1 MYNLKNSLLI
11 LLKWSITSWFWLCV
25 VHISDWDTE
34 KNIFLCLCL
43 ILHFKRKIQIN
54 RHGFFFYSS
63 HLFNIY
69 LDIFKDIQLGTKL
82 INLQ

>member
-1 MYNLKNSLLI
+1 MTISFDDLHQNVFLMNVQFKEFPFNFVKMI
-11 LLKWSITSWFWLCV
+11 HNIWFWLCV

-54 RHGFFFYSS
+54 RHGFFSIVV
-63 HLFNIY
+63 IY
-69 LDIFKDIQLGTKL
+69 LIFI
-82 INLQ
+82 